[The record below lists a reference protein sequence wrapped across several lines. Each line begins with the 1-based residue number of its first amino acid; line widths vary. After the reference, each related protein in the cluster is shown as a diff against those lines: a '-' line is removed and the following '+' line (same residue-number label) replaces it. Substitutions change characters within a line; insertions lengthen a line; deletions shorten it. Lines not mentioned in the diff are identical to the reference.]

1 MPETDRL
8 GNIWERRRMSA
19 LYPDFKPVRNPAE
32 YRDIYG
38 RYYDPEVWVIVGKVQ
53 DQTVR

>member
-8 GNIWERRRMSA
+8 GNIWERQRMSR
-19 LYPDFKPVRNPAE
+19 LDPDFKPVRNPAD

-38 RYYDPEVWVIVGKVQ
+38 KYYDPEVWVIVGKVQ